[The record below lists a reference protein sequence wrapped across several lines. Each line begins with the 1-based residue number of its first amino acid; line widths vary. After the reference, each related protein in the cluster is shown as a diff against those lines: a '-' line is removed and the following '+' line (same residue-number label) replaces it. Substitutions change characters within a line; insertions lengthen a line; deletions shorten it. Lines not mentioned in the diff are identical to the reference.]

1 MKPLRSLRPDRI
13 LVELKATRKVEAIR
27 ELAGLL
33 QDAPEIPDLRRF
45 VSAVLQKE
53 SRFGSGVGRGV
64 ALPHY
69 RDDSVREPVVCIGL
83 SRQGVAWDDDER
95 VHILVLVGWP
105 LKHDQAYLRTVAD
118 LARVL
123 HLKPVRD
130 QVLAARDG
138 VEVLEILKSEGAPSS
153 QVPC

>member
-1 MKPLRSLRPDRI
+1 MKPLRHLRADRV
-13 LVELKATRKVEAIR
+13 LLQMRATRKAAAIR
-27 ELAGLL
+27 ELAEQL

-53 SRFGSGVGRGV
+53 SRFGSGVGKGV

-69 RDDSVREPVVCIGL
+69 RDDAVQEPVVCIGL
-83 SRQGVAWDDDER
+83 SRQGIAWDDDEE
-95 VHILVLVGWP
+95 VNILVLIGWP
-105 LKHDQAYLRTVAD
+105 LKHDQAYLKTVAD

-130 QVLAARDG
+130 QLLAAGDAS
-138 VEVLEILKSEGAPSS
+138 EVMDILSSEGTPSE
-153 QVPC
+153 QVSC